1 MQKPFWKINNNKKL
15 IDDFKNL
22 LIASKKLKIKFIIFP
37 LVDNSSLRNKQEEFF
52 FLNILKSLKNDIKK
66 SNVKILFESDY
77 NPVKLRNFIAKLDKK
92 LFGINYDTGNSAAL
106 NYNMDKEFRFYGD
119 RIYNIHIKD
128 RLKYGK
134 TVRLGQGNV
143 KFKKLF
149 RNLKKINYN
158 GNMILQ
164 TARAKRNKDIEEILI
179 NLKYLG
185 SLKKIDD

>member
-1 MQKPFWKINNNKKL
+1 M
-15 IDDFKNL
+15 
-22 LIASKKLKIKFIIFP
+22 
-37 LVDNSSLRNKQEEFF
+37 DNSSLRNKQEEFF
-52 FLNILKSLKNDIKK
+52 FLNILKSLINDIKK
-66 SNVKILFESDY
+66 SNVKIIFESDY
-77 NPVKLRNFIAKLDKK
+77 NPVKLRNFISKLDKK

-106 NYNMDKEFRFYGD
+106 NYNIDKEFRLYGD

-143 KFKKLF
+143 NFKKLF

-164 TARAKRNKDIEEILI
+164 TARAKRNQDIEDILI
-179 NLKYLG
+179 NLKYLDI
-185 SLKKIDD
+185 LH